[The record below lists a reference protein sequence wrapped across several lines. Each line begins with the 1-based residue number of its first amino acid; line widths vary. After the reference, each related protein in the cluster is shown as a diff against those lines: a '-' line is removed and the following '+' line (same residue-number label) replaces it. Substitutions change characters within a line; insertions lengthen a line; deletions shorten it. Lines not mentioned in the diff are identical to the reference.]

1 MSFFEVVMIVASIL
15 LAGAALRQVIVRSR
29 LYSDAERELVRVLR
43 SLSSQ
48 DESYYRK
55 LTAAKRTADD
65 FVAGTSTDRRSLTDA
80 NEFIAEIAEANI
92 SDKSFVRIIT
102 RILHYGSDRS
112 KANYLAK
119 LLAIE
124 LSNPPYTESGKKSP
138 DSGQPARPLAITKKP
153 DRVRTREH

>member
-1 MSFFEVVMIVASIL
+1 MSFFEVVMIFASIL
-15 LAGAALRQVIVRSR
+15 LAGAALRHVIVRSR

-43 SLSSQ
+43 DLSSQ

-55 LTAAKRTADD
+55 LIAAKRTADD
-65 FVAGTSTDRRSLTDA
+65 FVAGTRTDRRSLVDA

-92 SDKSFVRIIT
+92 SAKSSVRTIT
-102 RILHYGSDRS
+102 RILRHGSDRS

-119 LLAIE
+119 LLAID
-124 LSNPPYTESGKKSP
+124 LGNPPYGESGRKSP

-153 DRVRTREH
+153 DRVRAQEH